1 MSSTFST
8 DLKIELIANGEQS
21 GTWGTTTNDNFTNV
35 FEDAIVGTG
44 TPIFTTDADLTLTY
58 TSTNTPQIARNLALN
73 VISSVVGG
81 LTATRSLIVPTIQ
94 KNYLIKNNTTGGQAI
109 LVKTAA
115 GAGIII
121 PNGYKAFVYVNGT
134 DVTQA
139 VDYFPNITTVNAT
152 VAGGSINYT
161 PIGNISPSTGGFTQ
175 VDIIAQGDLR
185 LQDTTG
191 GQYVALQAPGTV
203 PASYTLTFPDTDG
216 NLGQVLTTDGS
227 GVLSWT
233 SNGNGDVVGPA
244 SATANAV
251 ALFDSTTGKLI
262 KNSVVTIAD
271 TTGNMT
277 GVGTLA
283 VAGDASFNSTGAIK
297 VPVGSTAQQPAG
309 ANGKIRY
316 NTDYN
321 QYQGYSAGQWTQI
334 GGGATGGGGDQVF
347 VENGVTVTTNYTLST
362 NKNAES
368 VGPISI
374 NSGATVTIPD
384 GQRWM
389 IL

>member
-1 MSSTFST
+1 MASTFST

-44 TPIFTTDADLTLTY
+44 TPDFIADANLTLTY
-58 TSTNTPQIARNLALN
+58 TNTNTSQIARNLALN

-115 GAGIII
+115 GAGVLI
-121 PNGYKAFVYVNGT
+121 PNGYKTFVYVNGT

-139 VDYFPNITTVNAT
+139 IDYFPEVTTINA
-152 VAGGSINYT
+152 VIAGGSINFT
-161 PIGNISPSTGGFTQ
+161 PIGAGSPSTGVFTQ
-175 VDIIAQGDLR
+175 VDITAQGDLR

-191 GQYVALQAPGTV
+191 GQYVAFQAPGTI

-216 NLGQVLTTDGS
+216 NSGQVLTTDGS

-233 SNGNGDVVGPA
+233 TNGAGDVTGPA
-244 SATANAV
+244 SSTDNAI
-251 ALFDSTTGKLI
+251 ARFDSTTGKII
-262 KNSVVTIAD
+262 KNSVVIIED
-271 TTGNMT
+271 SGNTT
-277 GVGTLA
+277 
-283 VAGDASFNSTGAIK
+283 FNSTAQIKFPAGTTAQRSGSPVDGMMRYNSDLDSFEGYVDGAWGGISGAQAGGAI
-297 VPVGSTAQQPAG
+297 
-309 ANGKIRY
+309 
-316 NTDYN
+316 
-321 QYQGYSAGQWTQI
+321 
-334 GGGATGGGGDQVF
+334 
-347 VENGVTVTTNYTLST
+347 VTNKDTVSVNYTMPSGT
-362 NKNAES
+362 NGMS
-368 VGPISI
+368 VGP
-374 NSGATVTIPD
+374 VTIASGVTITITA
-384 GQRWM
+384 GQRYV